1 MMRVVLFFQVNC
13 SPYLKFFLCTMY
25 APVCTVLE
33 QPIPP
38 CRLLCIQA
46 RRGCEDLMNKFGF
59 QWPENLDCN
68 KFPTEGLCVGENRTD
83 VPPESD
89 VSSPKDGEFAVC
101 RIFISS

>member
-1 MMRVVLFFQVNC
+1 
-13 SPYLKFFLCTMY
+13 MY

-33 QPIPP
+33 RPIPP

-68 KFPTEGLCVGENRTD
+68 KFPTHTQALCVGENRTEED
-83 VPPESD
+83 LPSD
-89 VSSPKDGEFAVC
+89 LEASPKDGELLHE
-101 RIFISS
+101 

>member
-1 MMRVVLFFQVNC
+1 
-13 SPYLKFFLCTMY
+13 MY

-46 RRGCEDLMNKFGF
+46 RNGCEDLMNKFGF

-68 KFPTEGLCVGENRTD
+68 KFPTQGLCVGENRTEED
-83 VPPESD
+83 LPTDPRTT
-89 VSSPKDGEFAVC
+89 PKDCELLYK
-101 RIFISS
+101 